1 LVSEDQWLAPFF
13 ICQHHSLPQD
23 WRMQFAGT
31 GSSAR
36 DIGADGFDERVT
48 FEECDVYEA

>member
-1 LVSEDQWLAPFF
+1 VALLF

-23 WRMQFAGT
+23 WRMQFGGT

-36 DIGADGFDERVT
+36 DSGADAFDED
-48 FEECDVYEA
+48 E